1 MSQTIHPL
9 DIAVDEFDTAHRALV
24 RAFLATGNT
33 IDDAERLALD
43 VVEQAHRM
51 VREYRLRQVAG
62 DSFTRNGDSRVTR
75 DRFADAGFGVI
86 DFERERAKHATNV
99 IALFPNNRTAS

>member
-1 MSQTIHPL
+1 MNTIHPL
-9 DIAVDEFDTAHRALV
+9 DLAVDEFDSARRSLI

-33 IDDAERLALD
+33 IDEAEHAALD
-43 VVEQAHRM
+43 VVEQAHRI

-75 DRFADAGFGVI
+75 DRFTDAGFSMI
-86 DFERERAKHATNV
+86 DLDAERQTRHANV
-99 IALFPNNRTAS
+99 ITFPTNRTAS